1 MTARRNE
8 SVCGVIRAGKG
19 TVRQHIAVEVI
30 RYILT
35 AKNYKSVVR
44 IIRKAAIRC
53 IGNIARGVVRIG
65 FGGQDNIGDCVL
77 LRPCGYSTEA
87 IISITEFD
95 VSVKTLFFDN
105 SRQVIVGI
113 LKSRNDRTVCRFF
126 HRRRD
131 SLFVVVN
138 RGGNTSVWLNYA
150 NHSVV
155 FVIRIACYTVYPV
168 GDAFPLSS
176 ALY

>member
-1 MTARRNE
+1 MWLRKNAPRVRCVE
-8 SVCGVIRAGKG
+8 IVDKYVGLEVVVPIR
-19 TVRQHIAVEVI
+19 
-30 RYILT
+30 
-35 AKNYKSVVR
+35 
-44 IIRKAAIRC
+44 RKATVGR
-53 IGNIARGVVRIG
+53 IGNIAGRIVAKS

-95 VSVKTLFFDN
+95 ISVKALFFDN
-105 SRQVIVGI
+105 SRQVVVGI
-113 LKSRNDRTVCRFF
+113 LEARNDRTVCRLF
-126 HRRRD
+126 HCRRD